1 MEIFSQEPIDSKDEA
16 QAIELSVNNLE
27 IRCAEVF
34 LENGYFDDEEFLG
47 ILDQLE
53 GLHEE
58 LNEIVANTENIDP
71 KILNLNYRSIARIS
85 LLLIRLELYGG
96 STLFDKDA
104 FYDDIEFEEFNADD
118 ILDLIEAAKRSEDY
132 IFLKEIV
139 DQAIYISESV
149 IQEEDIKEELIHDI
163 YALLEDQKKELDRK
177 HIIDADSKIH
187 LEVLMNEIYSKYKN
201 IFPDHQITM
210 KSKKP

>member
-1 MEIFSQEPIDSKDEA
+1 MEIFSEKPIDYKSEA
-16 QAIELSVNNLE
+16 QAIEASVNNLE

-34 LENGYFDDEEFLG
+34 LENVDFDKDEFLG
-47 ILDQLE
+47 ILGQLE

-71 KILNLNYRSIARIS
+71 KIINLNYRSIARIL

-139 DQAIYISESV
+139 DQSIYILESV
-149 IQEEDIKEELIHDI
+149 IQEEAVKEELINDI
-163 YALLEDQKKELDRK
+163 YALLEDQKKELDEK
-177 HIIDADSKIH
+177 YISDADSKIH
-187 LEVLMNEIYSKYKN
+187 LEALMNEIYSKYQN

-210 KSKKP
+210 KPKKT